1 MIAVQDKRSCRL
13 TASVFNR
20 RSTRQRYAAA
30 AKRRNVQSVYREVV
44 MSIQLFDDLL
54 SVCTVNVAVLF
65 NRQINRVFPVE
76 GKGIV
81 NRPKCMICAICRA
94 VFLCH
99 VCKQFLCLLYRFL
112 DHMPSLCQRF
122 IVHTRNTGSGQD
134 VMELVQQKKL
144 GQRCNRFP
152 ADRFA
157 RLQCRKDGHIFQISK
172 GNLRFPV
179 ISLDLVLIGQRAAVQ
194 LEIQLPCI
202 NGRTEAL
209 FFQLLHEITD
219 TDMLR
224 SGQPLY
230 IL

>member
-1 MIAVQDKRSCRL
+1 MIAVQDKRSCRP
-13 TASVFNR
+13 TAGFFNR
-20 RSTRQRYAAA
+20 CSIRQHYAAA
-30 AKRRNVQSVYREVV
+30 AKCRNVQSVYREVV
-44 MSIQLFDDLL
+44 MSIQLFNDLL

-99 VCKQFLCLLYRFL
+99 VCKQFLCLLCSFL

-122 IVHTRNTGSGQD
+122 VVHARNTGSGQD
-134 VMELVQQKKL
+134 VMELVQQNKL

-152 ADRFA
+152 ADRFT
-157 RLQCRKDGHIFQISK
+157 RLQCRKDGYIFQISK
-172 GNLRFPV
+172 GNLRLPV

-202 NGRTEAL
+202 NRRTEAL
-209 FFQLLHEITD
+209 FFQLLHEIAD

-224 SGQPLY
+224 SGQSLY
-230 IL
+230 VL